1 MAKGLVPR
9 HIFDGVS
16 YPNNVYNGSALVS
29 VNFFSADGTSA
40 VFWIGM
46 RMVLI
51 RHSCFGVLLVIFT
64 LS

>member
-9 HIFDGVS
+9 HTFDEVS

-29 VNFFSADGTSA
+29 VNFFSVDGTSA
-40 VFWIGM
+40 VFWIEM

-51 RHSCFGVLLVIFT
+51 RH
-64 LS
+64 